1 MLSKQSIILV
11 VTVVIVIMVAVA
23 VAVAV
28 VNYVAEFVGR
38 TYNLTTYSE

>member
-11 VTVVIVIMVAVA
+11 VTVVIVIMVVVA
-23 VAVAV
+23 VAIS
-28 VNYVAEFVGR
+28 VAEFVGR